1 MQLSNNQIIKLFYI
15 YLLIFFAFGSAAQ
28 QHQLHLL
35 GAEKDSF
42 LTLTQIKTNFISFA
56 DCNEALQNARKTLLS
71 SGYLTHSI
79 DSLVILDSATYAK
92 VIVGKR
98 HTWASLKNK
107 NIPSWL
113 LTQSRFDEKKYFN
126 QTIEIKK
133 LTPVF
138 EKIIRYFEDN
148 GYPFAYLSLDS
159 VEINKETVSALL
171 LLEKGPLTKIDTV
184 LINEDVNISHNFVT
198 QYLGISDGSLYNE
211 TKIKNINNRIRE
223 LSFMQSSYPWRM
235 DFTSTTNKLNLYLK
249 SKSANRADVL
259 IGLQPNTQE
268 TGGKFLLTG
277 DIKLAFVNA
286 LGQGES
292 LQLNWQNLQFKS
304 PRYDILFSVPYLLRT
319 PIGISGKFDFY
330 KKDTSFRTINGELGV
345 FYQLNAND
353 RIKIYYELASSRLGT
368 INIPGLVASRKLP
381 NNADVS
387 YKTFGSEF
395 TLQKLDYKL
404 NPRTGYK
411 LILNASLSF
420 RNILKNNTIENTFDP
435 VEGKTF
441 AYLYDSLQLKN
452 NKYNLTAQ
460 LQYFLPLSK
469 RLILANIYSGG
480 IAYSNNALYR
490 NELFQ
495 IGGYRLLRGFDEGSL
510 FVNHYQVLT
519 IEPRYLISL
528 NSYFFI
534 FTDLAYIQ
542 SKFADTFIK
551 DTPYSLGLGMAFET
565 KAGIFNISYGVGKSA
580 NQGFEL
586 RNSKVHFGYASV
598 F

>member
-1 MQLSNNQIIKLFYI
+1 L
-15 YLLIFFAFGSAAQ
+15 GSTAQ
-28 QHQLHLL
+28 YHTLHVRGL
-35 GAEKDSF
+35 EKDSF
-42 LTLTQIKTNFISFA
+42 LAISKIGTQFNSFVE
-56 DCNEALQNARKTLLS
+56 CNDALQNARKTLLS
-71 SGYLTHSI
+71 EGYLTHSI
-79 DSLVILDSATYAK
+79 DSVIVDDSATSAHVK
-92 VIVGKR
+92 VGKQYR
-98 HTWASLKNK
+98 WATLKNK

-126 QTIEIKK
+126 QTLEIKK
-133 LTPVF
+133 LGPVF

-148 GYPFAYLSLDS
+148 GYPFAYLTLDS
-159 VEINKETVSALL
+159 VEINNQSVSALL
-171 LLEKGPLTKIDTV
+171 HLEKGPLTKIDTI
-184 LINEDVNISHNFVT
+184 LINEDINISHNFIT
-198 QYLGISDGSLYNE
+198 QYLGLSDGDLYSE
-211 TKIKNINNRIRE
+211 SKIKNINSRIRE
-223 LSFMQSSYPWRM
+223 LSFLQIAYPWRM

-249 SKSANRADVL
+249 AKSANRADVL
-259 IGLQPNTQE
+259 IGLQPSTQE

-277 DIKLAFVNA
+277 DIKMAFVNA

-304 PRYDILFSVPYLLRT
+304 PRYDIQFSVPYLLAT

-330 KKDTSFRTINGELGV
+330 KKDTSFRTINGELGI

-353 RIKIYYELASSRLGT
+353 RIKVYYELASSRLGA
-368 INIPGLVASRKLP
+368 INIPSLVSSRKLP
-381 NNADVS
+381 NTADVS

-395 TLQKLDYKL
+395 TLQKVDYKL

-411 LILNASLSF
+411 LIVNASLSF
-420 RNILKNNTIENTFDP
+420 RKILKNNTIENTFDP
-435 VEGKTF
+435 IAGKNF
-441 AYLYDSLQLKN
+441 SYLYDSLQLKN

-460 LQYFLPLSK
+460 LHYYLPLSK
-469 RLILANIYSGG
+469 RLILASIYNGG

-510 FVNHYQVLT
+510 FVNHYQILT
-519 IEPRYLISL
+519 LEPRYLISL
-528 NSYFFI
+528 NSFFFV
-534 FTDLAYIQ
+534 FTDLAYVQ
-542 SKFADTFIK
+542 SKFADSFQN